1 MSRSQGYWIVALLL
15 LLLLNTEKGVVGVT
29 GPNVDSTLDAMN
41 EIKKIFQDDFYTSK
55 REYRFFELSALMHRE
70 SKINPINTMSK
81 IAKGVRY
88 IEGRAKILQ
97 TDLAVR
103 SIRFSPPNKSPQDLD
118 YFDFTIEPSTNLPTK
133 LFLISVIYRQRELS
147 DLSDKAANSRLRST
161 SLLSL

>member
-1 MSRSQGYWIVALLL
+1 MY
-15 LLLLNTEKGVVGVT
+15 
-29 GPNVDSTLDAMN
+29 
-41 EIKKIFQDDFYTSK
+41 
-55 REYRFFELSALMHRE
+55 RE

-103 SIRFSPPNKSPQDLD
+103 SIRFSPPNKSPQDLV